1 MKRIL
6 SIFAIVAIAVAAMA
20 FTTACSAEKK
30 VKKDF
35 GLELYS
41 IRSVLKDAQGD
52 AAKFG
57 EIMKEVAGMGYTT
70 VEPANYKEGK
80 IYGLT
85 PEEFRKALDEAGL
98 RAISTHV
105 SHYLTAEQLETGDL
119 TEALE
124 WWKQCIA
131 DFKAAGCA
139 YIITPGMPKTPD
151 EPTLALYC
159 KYYNEV
165 GKLCKA
171 EGLKYGY
178 HNHSYE
184 FKHKLGDVVM
194 YDYLVENTDP
204 DLVFFQMDVYWAVYG
219 NVSPVK
225 YFQKY
230 PGRFK
235 SLHIKDYHELGE
247 SGMVGFDAI
256 FKHIAE
262 AGTEF
267 IIVELEGSDN
277 PSIMEGSRACAD
289 YLLNAPFVPAKY

>member
-1 MKRIL
+1 MLI
-6 SIFAIVAIAVAAMA
+6 AATAVAAMA
-20 FTTACSAEKK
+20 FFSGCNGKQEVKPKK
-30 VKKDF
+30 EI
-35 GLELYS
+35 GLQLYS
-41 IRSVLKDAQGD
+41 IRSVLKDANGD
-52 AAKFG
+52 AVKLG
-57 EIMKEVAGMGYTT
+57 EIMKQLADMGYTT
-70 VEPANYKEGK
+70 VESANYKDGK

-85 PEEFRKALDEAGL
+85 PEEYKKVLDEAGL
-98 RAISTHV
+98 KAISCHV
-105 SHYLTAEQLETGDL
+105 SHYLSAEEVASGDL
-119 TEALE
+119 TAALE

-131 DFKAAGCA
+131 DHKAAGCS
-139 YIITPGMPKTPD
+139 YIVTPGMPKTPD

-159 KYYNEV
+159 KYFNEV

-184 FKHKLGDVVM
+184 FKHKIGDVVM
-194 YDYLVENTDP
+194 YDYLIQHTDP
-204 DLVFFQMDVYWAVYG
+204 ELVFFQMDVYWAVYG
-219 NVSPVK
+219 NVAPVK

-235 SLHIKDYHELGE
+235 ALHIKDYHELGQ

-256 FKHIAE
+256 FNHIAE

-277 PSIMEGSRACAD
+277 PSIIDGVKESID
-289 YLLNAPFVPAKY
+289 YLLNASFVPEAY